1 MVPRRVSV
9 VRTWSI
15 DPTEIGQLLD
25 GLAVL
30 GNGGGGSPDWGKQ
43 ILENDLRRGRSWKIV
58 DVTDVPDDWT
68 VVTGGILASV
78 KDLAGLE
85 FAEILEEW
93 ESQFLTLKALRLH
106 EGLLGRKID
115 AFVPFEP
122 GGLNSP
128 LVLTVSARSDIVA
141 IDGDGLGRACP
152 ETQMTS
158 FTGHGIRIPPMPLVD
173 RHGRAIAVLDCEDP
187 AFPDEIGRWVV
198 SGGGGMGSNTCYA
211 MTGRELKDSVIPGT
225 FSRSLDIGRALLK
238 ARTEHRDPVAAVAS
252 TVGAEPLFQGRITEL
267 REEDRLGFY
276 VTKATLAGSG
286 PSEGSTADIVIK
298 NEAMLLFIDSRP
310 RAVFPDSI
318 YMLEPST
325 GRGYMSIELKVGSEM
340 SILGAPA
347 HPRLRAAATSSDGA
361 RSLGPVRF
369 GYPELPYT
377 PIEDLR

>member
-1 MVPRRVSV
+1 MIK
-9 VRTWSI
+9 TWSI
-15 DPTEIGQLLD
+15 DPTEIEQLLE

-30 GNGGGGSPDWGKQ
+30 GNGGGGSPDWGRQ
-43 ILENDLRRGRSWKIV
+43 ILENDLRRGRTWKIA
-58 DVTDVPDDWT
+58 DVADIPDDWT

-85 FAEILEEW
+85 FAEILEQW
-93 ESQFLTLKALRLH
+93 ESQFLTLEALRLH

-128 LVLTVSARSDIVA
+128 LVLTVSARSDVIA

-158 FTGHGIRIPPMPLVD
+158 FTGHGVRIPPMPLVD
-173 RHGRAIAVLDCEDP
+173 RLGRAVAVLDCEDST
-187 AFPDEIGRWVV
+187 FPDEIGRWVV
-198 SGGGGMGSNTCYA
+198 RSGGGMGSNTCYA

-225 FSRSLDIGRALLK
+225 FSRSLDIGRALFN

-252 TVGAEPLFQGRITEL
+252 TVGAEPLFLGRITEL

-276 VTKATLAGSG
+276 VTQARLAGSG
-286 PSEGSTADIVIK
+286 PYAGSTADIVIK
-298 NEAMLLFIDSRP
+298 NEAMLLFIEGRP
-310 RAVFPDSI
+310 RAIFPDSI
-318 YMLEPST
+318 YMLDPLT
-325 GRGYMSIELKVGSEM
+325 GRGYMSVELKVGSEM
-340 SILGAPA
+340 SVLGAPA
-347 HPRLRAAATSSDGA
+347 HPRLRAAATTPGGI

-377 PIEDLR
+377 PIEDLS